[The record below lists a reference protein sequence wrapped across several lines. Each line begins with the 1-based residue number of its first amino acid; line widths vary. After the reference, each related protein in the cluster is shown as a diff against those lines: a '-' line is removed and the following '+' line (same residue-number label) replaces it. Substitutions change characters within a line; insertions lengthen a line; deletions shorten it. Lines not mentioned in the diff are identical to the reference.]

1 MVCFKFNVSLYV
13 NAISFFSTELANAG
27 KCSLSVLSLTGHIVL
42 TLFHQGVHH
51 LVQFGKVFRIG
62 DCQDRRLVIW
72 NLPCACFYQISD
84 FSSFAMGS
92 DFGSSCADL
101 VSSSLSSFSPK
112 KNLQLQLL
120 SKSKERLQIFLT
132 KICFSVIEKVNNG
145 RQVLREHSP
154 HVNQGICV
162 FVALKQAFKEGTGC
176 CQDHFVNF
184 YLMPIFTGQGDIS
197 EVRIFPETSKGR
209 VDMPLEIVPPQT

>member
-1 MVCFKFNVSLYV
+1 MSFLPGPEYILTKIARKWCSLQMVCFNVSLYA

-112 KNLQLQLL
+112 KP
-120 SKSKERLQIFLT
+120 
-132 KICFSVIEKVNNG
+132 FSFSSSARAKKDS
-145 RQVLREHSP
+145 RFSWRRFASP
-154 HVNQGICV
+154 W
-162 FVALKQAFKEGTGC
+162 
-176 CQDHFVNF
+176 
-184 YLMPIFTGQGDIS
+184 
-197 EVRIFPETSKGR
+197 
-209 VDMPLEIVPPQT
+209 